1 MYFEFDGRPQPE
13 VFKTETLIEL
23 NKKATRLS
31 CFPQTANS
39 FKLIYTQPYY
49 DWLML

>member
-39 FKLIYTQPYY
+39 VLNSFIRSHIMT
-49 DWLML
+49 D